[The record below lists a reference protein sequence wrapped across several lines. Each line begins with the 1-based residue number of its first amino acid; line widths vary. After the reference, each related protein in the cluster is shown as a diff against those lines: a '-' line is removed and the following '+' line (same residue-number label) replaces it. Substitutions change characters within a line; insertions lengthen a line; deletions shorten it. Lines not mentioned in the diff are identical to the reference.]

1 MRKERLNNMVS
12 LFFYYIFFSSAVL
25 YYGIALNRITISIN
39 WTLNT
44 VFLQMTKM
52 FFTIVPTTIIVFLI
66 SNAVLVRVRLVTLM
80 PFIALLFF
88 ISIASFMEMII
99 RITFQKRIPEFSVS
113 YLIILLTLYEST
125 SVADAFLIPICAIL
139 SFAIS
144 IGLLHVVTASTMRP
158 EKYNDYSPKKSLAIF
173 SLAIIIIV
181 MLVSEV
187 SWFNKI

>member
-1 MRKERLNNMVS
+1 MSKMIS

-39 WTLNT
+39 WSLNT
-44 VFLQMTKM
+44 VLLQLTKM
-52 FFTIVPTTIIVFLI
+52 FFSIVPTTIVIFLI
-66 SNAVLVRVRLVTLM
+66 SNTVLVRVRLVTLM
-80 PFIALLFF
+80 PFIALMFF
-88 ISIASFMEMII
+88 IAIASFIEMII
-99 RITFQKRIPEFSVS
+99 RITLQKRIAEFSVS

-125 SVADAFLIPICAIL
+125 SVADACLIPICAIL

-144 IGLLHVVTASTMRP
+144 IGLLHVVTANTMRP

-173 SLAIIIIV
+173 SLAIIIIAT
-181 MLVSEV
+181 LAFEV